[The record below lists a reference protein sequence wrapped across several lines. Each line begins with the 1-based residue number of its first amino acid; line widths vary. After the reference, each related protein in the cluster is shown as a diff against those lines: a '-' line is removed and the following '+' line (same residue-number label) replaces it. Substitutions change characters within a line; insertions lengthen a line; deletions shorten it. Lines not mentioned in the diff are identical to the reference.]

1 MLLLLCC
8 GTAAHAG
15 VPLVVSEAVHD
26 GFSLKRPWQFRP
38 GDDMAW
44 ADPQYDSA
52 DWGERMVPELWP
64 LGGFPETRQF
74 AWYRITLQ
82 LDVQDSERQQD
93 LGDLAVRLGKIL
105 SAYEIYAGGQLLG
118 GAGKLPPVREV
129 DFDRMQVFS
138 IPPDAVA
145 PDGTL
150 VLALRVWGGETAA
163 LGFWRAGPFR
173 GDFKLG
179 DYRTLLVSGLAA
191 ELPGLLVG
199 VLFLGFGFYHLYLY
213 SRNKQLNTYL
223 WYGLLA
229 IDIGIYS
236 LMLTQWKFM
245 LDWPFLAF
253 KKVELGAIYLF
264 PALAVQ
270 MTWSLLQQPVGV
282 WLRAYQWIFVAF
294 FILLVAVP
302 GQATM
307 YQTLPI
313 WQYFTVPVLVMVTW
327 LIVRQAL
334 AGNREARTVVVGVLL
349 FVATCINDLMIDLVG
364 VGNTRLVP
372 FGFVAIM
379 LAMSASLA
387 NRLTGM
393 LAGLE
398 REVAQRTEALSQA
411 NELLAAAARID
422 PLTNLLNRRGF
433 TAEATDEIHRMYR
446 SGRGFNLVLA
456 DIDHFKNFN
465 DLHGHACGDHVLK
478 QAASIFQTKLRAVDR
493 VGRWGGEEF
502 IVLLPETELAGAS
515 SLAEKLRQDI
525 AENIFEFSGRPLG
538 ITMTFGVSSF
548 QIGDTLDSCIARA
561 DAALYRGKKQGRNNV
576 TVCLDEGLAP
586 VGGSFQN

>member
-8 GTAAHAG
+8 GTAGQADR
-15 VPLVVSEAVHD
+15 PLVGLEDVQG

-38 GDDMAW
+38 GDDMSW

-52 DWGERMVPELWP
+52 DWVERMVPEPWP
-64 LGGFPETRQF
+64 VGGFPETRQF
-74 AWYRITLQ
+74 AWYRLTLK
-82 LDVQDSERQQD
+82 LDLQDAERQQG
-93 LGDLAVRLGKIL
+93 LGQLAVRLGKIL

-118 GAGKLPPVREV
+118 GAGKLPPLSEV
-129 DFDRMQVFS
+129 DFDRMRVLS
-138 IPPDAVA
+138 IPADAVA
-145 PDGTL
+145 SDGTL
-150 VLALRVWGGETAA
+150 VLALRVWGGESVAM
-163 LGFWRAGPFR
+163 GFSRAGPFR
-173 GDFKLG
+173 GDFRLG
-179 DYRTLLVSGLAA
+179 DHRTLLLSGLVA

-213 SRNKQLNTYL
+213 SRNKQLITYL

-253 KKVELGAIYLF
+253 KKIELGAIYLF

-270 MTWSLLQQPVGV
+270 MTWSLLRQPVGV
-282 WLRAYQWIFVAF
+282 WLRAYQWVFVAF
-294 FILLVAVP
+294 FVVLVAVQS
-302 GQATM
+302 QAAM
-307 YQTLPI
+307 YYTLTI
-313 WQYFTVPVLVMVTW
+313 WQYFTVPILLLVTW
-327 LIVRQAL
+327 LIVRKAL
-334 AGNREARTVVVGVLL
+334 AGNREARTVIVGVLL

-364 VGNTRLVP
+364 VGNTRLLP

-398 REVAQRTEALSQA
+398 KEVAQRTEALSQA
-411 NELLAAAARID
+411 NEKLAAAARID

-433 TAEATDEIHRMYR
+433 SAEVTDEMHRMYR
-446 SGRGFNLVLA
+446 SGRRFNLLLA
-456 DIDHFKNFN
+456 DIDKFKNFN
-465 DLHGHACGDHVLK
+465 DLHGHACGDYVLK
-478 QAASIFQTKLRAVDR
+478 RAASIFQTKLRAVDR

-502 IVLLPETELAGAS
+502 IVLLPETELEGAS

-525 AENIFEFSGRPLG
+525 AEYVFEFNGRPLN
-538 ITMTFGVSSF
+538 ITMTFGVASF
-548 QIGDTLDSCIARA
+548 KMGDTLDSCIARA
-561 DAALYRGKKQGRNNV
+561 DAALYRGKKRGRNNV
-576 TVCLDEGLAP
+576 TVCLDEDLAQ
-586 VGGSFQN
+586 VDDAQ